1 MLLKP
6 SMYNIIVRY
15 NQNKIFIFNSLSTAL
30 MLIDE
35 NLLTY
40 LNDEKIELDSVNQND
55 KLEIKLLFENRF
67 FVRYDI
73 DELNILKS
81 IYHSEK
87 YSETELNITI
97 TPTLDCNL
105 KCIYCFEK
113 EIFRTRNE
121 LYMSDNV
128 ENEIIK
134 YIQNNIESNNQT
146 NKLNITWFGGEPL
159 LCIDKIVRMTQKIN
173 NIAIKNNVVTSY
185 SIVTNGVL
193 LNNNDVYQKAKAC
206 NINSY
211 QITLDGNEKI
221 HNTRRITKGGHGTFK
236 EIISAIKRL
245 KFDNI
250 NFGIRVNI
258 DKNNINS
265 VFDLIDKLK
274 NDNLQD
280 IHIYLGHLRAYTNSC
295 INESINYLSVNE
307 FSKYHTD
314 ILTYLKYNDFQYSAV
329 NFYPTLARPCIAN
342 RKNSIVIDNN
352 ANIYKCRT
360 DVGNQNSIIG
370 NLFELSNRTDEQIY
384 NEIKWIEWD
393 PFNSAQC
400 NNCKYMP
407 LCLGGCAYCGIKN
420 KTYVECNEWRYY
432 LDFYIKEFITN
443 HIKQGVI
450 KYD

>member
-35 NLLTY
+35 NLLSY

-87 YSETELNITI
+87 YNETELNITI

-314 ILTYLKYNDFQYSAV
+314 ILTYLKFNDFQYSAV

-360 DVGNQNSIIG
+360 DVGNQNSIMG

-432 LDFYIKEFITN
+432 LDFYIKELITN
-443 HIKQGVI
+443 QIKQGVI

>member
-6 SMYNIIVRY
+6 SIYNIIVRY
-15 NQNKIFIFNSLSTAL
+15 NQNRIFVFNSLSTAL
-30 MLIDE
+30 MQVDE
-35 NLLTY
+35 NLLKY
-40 LNDEKIELDSVNQND
+40 LNNEKIEFDSVKQND
-55 KLEIKLLFENRF
+55 KFEINQLIENKF

-73 DELNILKS
+73 NELDILKS

-87 YSETELNITI
+87 YSKAELNITI

-113 EIFRTRNE
+113 EIFCTRNE
-121 LYMSDNV
+121 LYMSDKV

-134 YIQNNIESNNQT
+134 YIQNNIESNNQI

-159 LCIDKIVRMTQKIN
+159 LCIDQIVRMTEKIN
-173 NIAIKNNVVTSY
+173 NIALKNNIFTSY

-193 LNNNDVYQKAKAC
+193 LNNDDVYEKAKIC

-221 HNTRRITKGGHGTFK
+221 HNTRRVTKGGYGTFK
-236 EIISAIKRL
+236 EIITAIKRL

-250 NFGIRVNI
+250 NFGVRVNI

-265 VFDLIDKLK
+265 VFDLIDQLK
-274 NDNLQD
+274 KDGLQD

-295 INESINYLSVNE
+295 INESIKYLSVSE

-314 ILTYLKYNDFQYSAV
+314 ILTYLKYNGFCYSSV

-342 RKNSIVIDNN
+342 RKNSFVIDNN

-360 DVGNQNSIIG
+360 DIGNQNSIIG
-370 NLFELSNRTDEQIY
+370 NLFELSNRTEEQIY
-384 NEIKWIEWD
+384 NEIKWIEWE
-393 PFNSAQC
+393 PFNSVQC
-400 NNCKYMP
+400 NDCKYMP

-420 KTYVECNEWRYY
+420 KTYVECNEWRYF
-432 LDFYIKEFITN
+432 LDFYIKELISN
-443 HIKQGVI
+443 YINKE
-450 KYD
+450 